1 MTLIISTL
9 TSSGIVLTADSRQTY
24 KNSVGALRIGS
35 DNAMK
40 LFKIT
45 NTCGVAISGR
55 AFLCENNQP
64 PKDAGFFI
72 NRFTQQEK
80 LEGLKIK
87 EIAEKLND
95 YLKNIFVDDSI
106 KALKKQI
113 EIEIIAADGKELVF
127 TDKQDHTIPYSFK
140 DSTGKITTRTGWI
153 DTINMIV
160 AGIDDDKIG
169 RAYSVSIPKG
179 ITLERDTQLCGA
191 MWSGQTD
198 VISRIIKGYDPSI
211 ASLNFVNEAVSKPG
225 NDILKQLDHLEYIIN
240 WSTINIQDAIDFCVL
255 MTKTTE
261 NIQRFS
267 DGTILY
273 PGGIA
278 GVGGEVD
285 IAVITPDKGF
295 MWLKKKNL
303 KADGAELSI
312 N

>member
-45 NTCGVAISGR
+45 DTCGVAISGR
-55 AFLCENNQP
+55 AFLSESSQS
-64 PKDAGFFI
+64 PKDVGFFI
-72 NRFTQQEK
+72 NRFVQQEK
-80 LEGLKIK
+80 LDGLKIK
-87 EIAEKLND
+87 EIAEKLNI
-95 YLKNIFVDDSI
+95 YLKNIFVDESI
-106 KALKKQI
+106 KILKEQVEK
-113 EIEIIAADGKELVF
+113 EIITAGGQELTF
-127 TDKQDHTIPYSFK
+127 IDTKDHTVPYTFK
-140 DSTGKITTRTGWI
+140 DNAGNTITKTAWI
-153 DTINMIV
+153 DTISMIV
-160 AGIDDDKIG
+160 AGNDEDKTG
-169 RAYSVSIPKG
+169 RAYLVSVPKG
-179 ITLERDTQLCGA
+179 ITLERDTQICGA
-191 MWSGQTD
+191 IWSGQSD

-211 ASLNFVNEAVSKPG
+211 ASLNFVNEAMSKPG
-225 NDILKQLDHLEYIIN
+225 NDVLKQLDHLEYIIN

-267 DGTILY
+267 DGTILS